1 MNFGPGEVICTDC
14 EGRFQFRDEDADA
27 FCEKHGIT
35 VLLTSGKRFKTWSRA
50 KGQQTPSISSLE
62 EQGFER
68 MWMFCTQEIHTRGV
82 EIHI

>member
-14 EGRFQFRDEDADA
+14 EGRFQFRDEDAMHFVKSMA
-27 FCEKHGIT
+27 
-35 VLLTSGKRFKTWSRA
+35 LLTSGKRFKTWSRA